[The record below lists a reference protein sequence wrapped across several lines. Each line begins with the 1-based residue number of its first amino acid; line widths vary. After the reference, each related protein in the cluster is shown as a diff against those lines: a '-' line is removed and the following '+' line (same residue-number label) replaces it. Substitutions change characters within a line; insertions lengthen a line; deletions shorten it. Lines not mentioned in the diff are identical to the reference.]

1 MFKFVSSFLDPNN
14 TSRLNQVGIFIVRL
28 AAGMF
33 IAAFDGWPK
42 FLQGI
47 AYILQKATWPLRI
60 SLEMLGPAFPALS
73 AFAAMITFPLGGL
86 FVAAEFLMRSA
97 SLDLLGSLLVA
108 VYGNLQRGRDNQ
120 IAMLFRRCAVD
131 NEE

>member
-1 MFKFVSSFLDPNN
+1 MFRFVSSFLDPNN

-33 IAAFDGWPK
+33 TRSFDGWPK

-47 AYILQKATWPLRI
+47 AYILQNATWPLRI

-73 AFAAMITFPLGGL
+73 AFAAMITFPLAGL
-86 FVAAEFLMRSA
+86 FVAAEFLLFPQVLIFWVCSW
-97 SLDLLGSLLVA
+97 LLFTGICNGA
-108 VYGNLQRGRDNQ
+108 GTTR
-120 IAMLFRRCAVD
+120 
-131 NEE
+131 

>member
-1 MFKFVSSFLDPNN
+1 VE
-14 TSRLNQVGIFIVRL
+14 IFIVRL
-28 AAGMF
+28 AAGLF

-47 AYILQKATWPLRI
+47 AHILQNATWPLRN

-73 AFAAMITFPLGGL
+73 AFAPMITFPLGGL

-97 SLDLLGSLLVA
+97 SLDLWVRSCCCLWESATGQGQPDGDA
-108 VYGNLQRGRDNQ
+108 VYV
-120 IAMLFRRCAVD
+120 A
-131 NEE
+131 